1 MSRQIRRVA
10 TLMIVLFGAM
20 FVNLN
25 IIQLVRADDL
35 AENPANRRLLIRE
48 YEIERGPIVAGD
60 REIAYS
66 EETEDDLKYLRR
78 YAEPHLYSH
87 LTGFYS
93 FILGRSGLEAA
104 MNDELR
110 GTPTEVL
117 AQNLAALLGGRDQL
131 GNTVQ
136 VTIDPRVQQA
146 ARDALGDRV
155 GAVVALEPTTGA
167 VLASYSNPTYDPNL
181 LTGHSGREILDNWAA
196 LQEAPGN
203 PLLDRATRATYPP
216 GSTFKVITAA
226 AALEGGLEPGTA
238 LDDLATYAPPQ
249 TDRGIRNFSPG
260 PCTSGSTISLADALR
275 VSCNTAF
282 AKLGVDLG
290 PEALIATAERFGWN
304 RTPPYILPTVRSQI
318 PKELD
323 PPATAQSAIG
333 QRDVRVTPL
342 QAAMVVAAIANE
354 GRVMRPHV
362 VSQVREAVSG
372 RPLAGADT
380 GVWSES
386 RFDGQAVSPQTAQQ
400 LREMMVG
407 VVTEGTGRQAAIEG
421 VEVGGK
427 TGTAQVPGESST
439 VWFLGF
445 AGDRVAVAVV
455 LPDAGVDATGGGLA
469 APIARAVMQAA
480 LQAGAA

>member
-10 TLMIVLFGAM
+10 TLMLVLFGAM

-35 AENPANRRLLIRE
+35 AENPANRRLLVRE
-48 YEIERGPIVAGD
+48 YAIERGPIVAGD
-60 REIAYS
+60 REVVHS
-66 EETEDDLKYLRR
+66 ESTDDDLEYLRV
-78 YAEPHLYSH
+78 YEDPHLWSH
-87 LTGFYS
+87 ITGFYS

-110 GTPTEVL
+110 GTPTELL
-117 AQNLAALLGGRDQL
+117 AQNLAGFLGRTET

-136 VTIDPRVQQA
+136 LTIDPRVQAA

-181 LTGHSGREILDNWAA
+181 LTSHDARSILDNWAA
-196 LQEAPGN
+196 LQAAPGE
-203 PLLDRATRATYPP
+203 PLLDRVTRATYPP

-226 AALEGGLEPGTA
+226 AALESGLEPDTA
-238 LDDLATYAPPQ
+238 LADLAAYSPPQ
-249 TDRGIRNFSPG
+249 TSHAIRNFSPG
-260 PCTSGSTISLADALR
+260 PCTGGSTITLADSLR
-275 VSCNTAF
+275 VSCNTSF

-290 PEALIATAERFGWN
+290 ADALIQTAERFGFN
-304 RTPPYILPTVRSQI
+304 RTPPYVLPTVKSQI

-333 QRDVRVTPL
+333 QRDVRITPL
-342 QAAMVVAAIANE
+342 QAAMVAASIANE
-354 GRVMRPHV
+354 GRVMRPHL

-372 RPLAGADT
+372 RPLAGPDT
-380 GVWSES
+380 GLWSEG

-400 LREMMVG
+400 LREMMVQ
-407 VVTEGTGRQAAIEG
+407 VVADGTGRQAQIAG

-427 TGTAQVPGESST
+427 TGTAQVPDQTQT
-439 VWFLGF
+439 VWFIGF

-455 LPDAGVDATGGGLA
+455 LPDAGGDATGGGVA

-480 LQAGAA
+480 LSAGG